1 MQLLRLIERAA
12 DEQRAAF
19 ASGMHVNGGHHSANV
34 VLPTSATLLS
44 RIGDKHRDA
53 APPATR
59 LAGVTACSRK
69 AATVAG
75 MGDQVGDE
83 LGGNLYF
90 VPRRMFDRVQRLT
103 AVAELKAALFADL
116 CRINALYMIARA
128 GSGHLGSS
136 FSSLDLVSWIVLHEL
151 DPQAPNR
158 AGDLYFSSKG
168 HDAPGLYA
176 ALAAVGALAPEAL
189 HGLRQ
194 FAGLPGHPDIGTPG
208 IVTNTGS
215 LGMGISKAKGMVLAH
230 RARGE
235 RRRIFV
241 LTGDGELQEGQIWE
255 SLATAAHAR
264 MDELTVF
271 VDHNKLQ
278 SDTFVR
284 ATHDLGDLESKFA
297 SFGWHVRRIDGHDLG
312 QIGRVI
318 RELAAVEGQPKV
330 VIADTIK
337 GRGVSFMESTQLT
350 AADAIYRYHSG
361 APDAA
366 SYRRALLELSDRVG
380 PLLEREGCGPL
391 VLERAAVREN
401 VPPARAHKP
410 ERMIDAYSAALV
422 AAGATHPQLT
432 VLDADLAVD
441 LGLMPF
447 KRQFPERFVECG
459 IAEMDMVSQAGGMA
473 LRGLVPVCHSFA
485 CFLSARP
492 NEQIYN
498 NASERTKVL
507 YVAGL
512 AGLLPA
518 APGHSHQGIRD
529 IAALSAV
536 PRLCMY
542 APSSPREV
550 ALALDY
556 ALDVHEG
563 SVYLRLCS
571 LPWQLPFRMP
581 EQTRLVPG
589 RGVSVRSGRDAVIIA
604 YGPVMLSQAYLAA
617 ERLAAHH
624 GLELEVVALPW
635 LNHVDRAWLQR
646 LIVSR
651 SCLFTI
657 DDHYLAGGQGQLLA
671 ACVAESGVRSIRV
684 HRFGVVGLPACGT
697 PSDVLR
703 HHGLDAGSLAESM
716 RRTVEGGALARRE
729 PVPQIVLRTR

>member
-1 MQLLRLIERAA
+1 
-12 DEQRAAF
+12 
-19 ASGMHVNGGHHSANV
+19 
-34 VLPTSATLLS
+34 
-44 RIGDKHRDA
+44 
-53 APPATR
+53 
-59 LAGVTACSRK
+59 
-69 AATVAG
+69 

-83 LGGNLYF
+83 LTGNLYF
-90 VPRRMFDRVQRLT
+90 VPQRSFDRVRRLP
-103 AVAELKAALFADL
+103 ALSEHKAALFADL
-116 CRINALYMIARA
+116 CRINVLYMVARA

-168 HDAPGLYA
+168 HDVPGLYA
-176 ALAAVGALAPEAL
+176 ALAAVGALPPNVL

-194 FAGLPGHPDIGTPG
+194 FGGLPGHPDVGTPG

-235 RRRIFV
+235 RRRVFV

-255 SLATAAHAR
+255 SLATAAHLR
-264 MDELTVF
+264 MDEITVV

-278 SDTFVR
+278 SDTFVA
-284 ATHDLGDLESKFA
+284 ATNDLGDLAGKFA
-297 SFGWHVRRIDGHDLG
+297 SFGWHVARVDGHDLG
-312 QIGRVI
+312 QIGRVF
-318 RELAAVEGQPKV
+318 RELAAVEMQPKV

-337 GRGVSFMESTQLT
+337 GRGVSFMEHTQLT

-361 APDAA
+361 APDAS

-391 VLERAAVREN
+391 VLERAAPRQS
-401 VPPARAHKP
+401 VPPQRATKP
-410 ERMIDAYSAALV
+410 ERMIDAYSAALLD
-422 AAGATHPQLT
+422 AGARHPQLT

-473 LRGLVPVCHSFA
+473 LRGLLPVCHSFA

-518 APGHSHQGIRD
+518 VPGHSHQGVRD
-529 IAALSAV
+529 IAALSGV
-536 PRLCMY
+536 PRLCML
-542 APSSPREV
+542 APSGPSEV
-550 ALALDY
+550 CLALDY
-556 ALDVHEG
+556 ALEGHEG
-563 SVYLRLCS
+563 STYLRLCS
-571 LPWQLPFRMP
+571 LPWELPFRMP
-581 EQTRLVPG
+581 AQAKLSPG

-604 YGPVMLSQAYLAA
+604 YGPVMLTQAYLAA
-617 ERLAAHH
+617 ERLATHH
-624 GLELEVVALPW
+624 GFDLEVVALPW
-635 LNHVDRAWLQR
+635 LNHVDAAWLER
-646 LIVSR
+646 LLDGR
-651 SCLFTI
+651 RWLFTL
-657 DDHYLAGGQGQLLA
+657 DDHYVAGGQGQLLA
-671 ACVAESGVRSIRV
+671 ATVAESGLGSVSV
-684 HRFGVVGLPACGT
+684 LRFGVSGLPACGP

-703 HHGLDAGSLAESM
+703 HHGLDAAGLSEVM
-716 RRTVEGGALARRE
+716 RRRLELGQLPGRE
-729 PVPQIVLRTR
+729 PPPQIALRPRH

>member
-1 MQLLRLIERAA
+1 
-12 DEQRAAF
+12 
-19 ASGMHVNGGHHSANV
+19 
-34 VLPTSATLLS
+34 
-44 RIGDKHRDA
+44 
-53 APPATR
+53 
-59 LAGVTACSRK
+59 
-69 AATVAG
+69 

-83 LGGNLYF
+83 LVGNLYF
-90 VPRRMFDRVQRLT
+90 VPPRAFDRIRRSS
-103 AVAELKAALFADL
+103 ASAELKAALFADL
-116 CRINALYMIARA
+116 CRINALYMVARA

-151 DPQAPNR
+151 DAQAPNR

-168 HDAPGLYA
+168 HDVPGLYA
-176 ALAAVGALAPEAL
+176 ALAAVGALATDAL

-194 FAGLPGHPDIGTPG
+194 FAGLPGHPDVGTPG
-208 IVTNTGS
+208 VITNTGS

-235 RRRIFV
+235 WRRIFV

-255 SLATAAHAR
+255 SLATAVHAR

-284 ATHDLGDLESKFA
+284 TTHDLGDLERKFA
-297 SFGWHVRRIDGHDLG
+297 SFGWYVRRIDGHDLG

-380 PLLEREGCGPL
+380 PLLEHEGCGPL
-391 VLERAAVREN
+391 VLERAASRDSL
-401 VPPARAHKP
+401 PPSHAPKP

-432 VLDADLAVD
+432 VLDADLALD

-473 LRGLVPVCHSFA
+473 LRGLLPLCHSFA

-512 AGLLPA
+512 GGLLPA
-518 APGHSHQGIRD
+518 GPGHSHQGVRD
-529 IAALSAV
+529 IAALSGV
-536 PRLCMY
+536 PRLCML
-542 APSSPREV
+542 APSSPSDV

-556 ALDVHEG
+556 LLDVHEG
-563 SVYLRLCS
+563 SAYLRLCA

-589 RGVSVRSGRDAVIIA
+589 RGVSVRSGRDAVITA

-617 ERLAAHH
+617 EILATQH
-624 GLELEVVALPW
+624 GFELEVVALPW
-635 LNHVDRAWLQR
+635 LNHVDAAWLER
-646 LIVSR
+646 VLAGR
-651 SCLFTI
+651 RFLFTI
-657 DDHYLAGGQGQLLA
+657 DDHYLTGGQGQLLA
-671 ACVAESGVRSIRV
+671 ACVAESSLRSIQV

-697 PSDVLR
+697 PSEVLR
-703 HHGLDAGSLAESM
+703 HHGLDADSLAKSM
-716 RRTVEGGALARRE
+716 RRTLEGGGIARQE
-729 PVPQIVLRTR
+729 PIPQIALRTR